1 MVAKLI
7 TLHKKPADVKSF
19 DEVYFNE
26 HMDVARKIP
35 GLQLIEVS
43 RVVGAPQGE
52 ADFYLM
58 TELYFENLES
68 VKAGMASPEGKEA
81 IEHLKSF
88 AGEQVSSMF
97 AEVAE
102 KN

>member
-7 TLHKKPADVKSF
+7 ALYKKPSDVKSF
-19 DEVYFNE
+19 DEMYFNE

-43 RVVGAPQGE
+43 RVVGAPNGE
-52 ADFYLM
+52 PAFYLM
-58 TELYFENLES
+58 TELYFENLEA
-68 VKAGMASPEGKEA
+68 VKAGMESAEGKEA
-81 IEHLKSF
+81 VEHVMSF
-88 AGEQVSSMF
+88 AGELVSTMY